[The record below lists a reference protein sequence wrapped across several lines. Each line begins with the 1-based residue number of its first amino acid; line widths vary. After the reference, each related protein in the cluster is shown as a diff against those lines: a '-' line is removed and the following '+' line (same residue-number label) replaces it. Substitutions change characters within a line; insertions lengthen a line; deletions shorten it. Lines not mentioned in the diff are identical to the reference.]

1 MYQNQVKTSFEGHQ
15 VLRREQPKHN
25 PVDDVK
31 GVIDRISKQ
40 LEGMKNHIGGV
51 QSRGRIVMTQHGF
64 IPDDKRAIDKYK
76 NQYKDHWLKLVGSID
91 FDLIEEGDLEET
103 PITPNLLD

>member
-1 MYQNQVKTSFEGHQ
+1 MTF
-15 VLRREQPKHN
+15 
-25 PVDDVK
+25 
-31 GVIDRISKQ
+31 GVNEALLQ
-40 LEGMKNHIGGV
+40 CTNVQMEKNHIGGV
-51 QSRGRIVMTQHGF
+51 QSRGRVVMTQHGF

-76 NQYKDHWLKLVGSID
+76 DAHKDHWLKLVGSLD

>member
-1 MYQNQVKTSFEGHQ
+1 
-15 VLRREQPKHN
+15 
-25 PVDDVK
+25 
-31 GVIDRISKQ
+31 
-40 LEGMKNHIGGV
+40 
-51 QSRGRIVMTQHGF
+51 MTQHGF
-64 IPDDKRAIDKYK
+64 IPDDKRAIHKYK